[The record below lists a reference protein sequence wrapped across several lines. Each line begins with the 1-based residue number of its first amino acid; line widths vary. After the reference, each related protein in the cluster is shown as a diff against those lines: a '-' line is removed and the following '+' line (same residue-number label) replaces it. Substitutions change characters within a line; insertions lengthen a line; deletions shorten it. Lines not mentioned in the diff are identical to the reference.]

1 MNTLEMNAVE
11 TNETQVYQSSHPKH
25 SMTLEKI
32 LQDLHALEEDLWM
45 YERKYGIR
53 SQTFYQSYIQG
64 DEPPED
70 AWVKDWNGWAAT
82 YEIWLRRQTQY
93 SNAIESLQQQTPL
106 IHLIWKTA
114 RRESIPVFA

>member
-1 MNTLEMNAVE
+1 MSVTETSETTINQTSLHKPMLTLDR
-11 TNETQVYQSSHPKH
+11 
-25 SMTLEKI
+25 I

-53 SQTFYQSYIQG
+53 SQTFYQSYMQG
-64 DEPPED
+64 DEPPDD

-82 YEIWLRRQTQY
+82 YEIWLRRQAQY
-93 SNAIESLQQQTPL
+93 SKAIESLQQKTPL
-106 IHLIWKTA
+106 IHLIWKAA